1 MNLIIEPSNNESMR
15 HEYTLPSTSIYRYCY
30 QDSVTNIHLYSAIML
45 SWDMNN
51 NLERPLNFNDEYLNS
66 HVETEDE
73 GSVVLSA
80 MISAKRGKIVSQR
93 KIKNEDVYNLLQKIP
108 AGKVSTYGDL
118 AKALGNPSAS
128 RTIGRIL
135 GENPNPIE
143 VPCHRVV
150 MSDGKV
156 GGYAYGTARKRQLLE
171 KEGVSFLNGSVR
183 DFKQVRVSLSSNH

>member
-1 MNLIIEPSNNESMR
+1 
-15 HEYTLPSTSIYRYCY
+15 
-30 QDSVTNIHLYSAIML
+30 
-45 SWDMNN
+45 MNN

-128 RTIGRIL
+128 RAIGRIL

-183 DFKQVRVSLSSNH
+183 DFKHVRVSLSSNH